1 MEILKEPLVFMDALF
16 KTKHI
21 TSGMSGIHFAIVLV
35 LWALAGFAVSSGG
48 PWHRRMDP
56 ENAVLIGSN
65 QKICLESLQVDACS
79 VAGFKPRRIQRPQGP
94 TGGAGTRLTS

>member
-1 MEILKEPLVFMDALF
+1 MGALF

-21 TSGMSGIHFAIVLV
+21 ASGMSGIHFAIVLA
-35 LWALAGFAVSSGG
+35 LWALAGSAAFSGG
-48 PWHRRMDP
+48 LWQRWVDP
-56 ENAVLIGSN
+56 EDTVLMGSN
-65 QKICLESLQVDACS
+65 QKICLEALQVDACS